1 MILQY
6 RRASIAALLLLF
18 SIVGLALAQDDSP
31 ETIVTRAAHNELTA
45 RDQHPFRYTLYKIN
59 EDGRST
65 TKEIIETKDGDV
77 ARLIAVGGKPL
88 TPDAESVEV
97 ERLQTLLTHP
107 EIQAHRRKREQADAN
122 RGNELVRLLPNAF
135 IYHLEGM
142 ADGPNGPCYRFSM
155 TPNPSFKPPD
165 RAAEVFAGM
174 AGELWID
181 KKQERMVKF
190 QAHLISDVNF
200 AWGIAAKLYKGGT
213 ILVDQEDV
221 GEKHW
226 EQPMFKLSLTGK
238 ILLIKSLT
246 YDTTEKESDYS
257 PVPSNWGYQDAIKAL
272 LSEHH

>member
-1 MILQY
+1 MILQH
-6 RRASIAALLLLF
+6 RRASIATLLLLF
-18 SIVGLALAQDDSP
+18 SFIGLASAQDDSP
-31 ETIVTRAAHNELTA
+31 EAIVTRAAHNELTA

-59 EDGRST
+59 EDGKST

-88 TPDAESVEV
+88 APDAESIEI
-97 ERLQTLLTHP
+97 ERLQTLLAHP
-107 EIQAHRRKREQADAN
+107 EIQAHRHKREQADAN
-122 RGNELVRLLPNAF
+122 RGDELVRLLPNAF
-135 IYHLEGM
+135 VYHFEGM

-155 TPNPSFKPPD
+155 NPNPSFKPPD

-213 ILVDQEDV
+213 ILVDQQDV
-221 GEKHW
+221 GERHW

-257 PVPSNWGYQDAIKAL
+257 PVPYDWGYQEAVKAL